1 MQCALTHA
9 AKDNGLQVA
18 MFFVSKLLESIVLST
33 ALIHA
38 AVKAKWYVTYMII
51 FTCAVGGSTLAAYEF
66 VPPDVP
72 IAVFEHWLF
81 QIALGASGGVLLLLS
96 FYFAYLETR
105 RVEVG
110 FRGHKHNLLLNAVFA
125 IAFAASVLTGLFG

>member
-1 MQCALTHA
+1 
-9 AKDNGLQVA
+9 

-38 AVKAKWYVTYMII
+38 AVKAKWYATYMAI
-51 FTCAVGGSTLAAYEF
+51 FTCTVGCSTLAAYEF
-66 VPPDVP
+66 FPPEIP
-72 IAVFEHWLF
+72 IRVFESWLF

-125 IAFAASVLTGLFG
+125 TAFAASVLSGIFG